1 MLYLDMVAHLDM
13 VAECWAVWPET
24 VFYDILCFAFSAE
37 NGLFKY
43 KSNNNLRRK
52 LYVLQYE
59 TEPTVESRTALSSV
73 A

>member
-13 VAECWAVWPET
+13 VAECWAVGPET
-24 VFYDILCFAFSAE
+24 VFYDILYFAFSAE

>member
-24 VFYDILCFAFSAE
+24 VFYDILYFAFSPE

>member
-1 MLYLDMVAHLDM
+1 MLYLDMVAHLDTI
-13 VAECWAVWPET
+13 AECWAVWPET
-24 VFYDILCFAFSAE
+24 VFYDILYFAFSAE

>member
-1 MLYLDMVAHLDM
+1 MLYLDMVARLDM
-13 VAECWAVWPET
+13 IAECWAVWPET
-24 VFYDILCFAFSAE
+24 VFYDILYFAFSAE

-52 LYVLQYE
+52 LYVLRYE

>member
-1 MLYLDMVAHLDM
+1 MLYLDMVAYLDM
-13 VAECWAVWPET
+13 IAECWAVWPET
-24 VFYDILCFAFSAE
+24 VFYDILYFAFSAE